1 MANMAQIAQMLIDA
15 DRSLTAAKARLDAL
29 RGSAQR
35 IVEEQAQQEG
45 AAPTWKIGG
54 ASVSLDGWSTQP
66 KATIVDEAL
75 FATEIQGTEIPG
87 EDLDRYVQGT
97 VTLPLPA
104 MRALMQY
111 MDPWTADEAV
121 TWGLTDAGKAWAG
134 VALQVVDDETV
145 LVDPEDGTVLDGF
158 FPHDVPGTG
167 VTRCRPRLVVRRP
180 GKAAE
185 QREAAE
191 AAIEEIA
198 EIEEAGRR

>member
-15 DRSLTAAKARLDAL
+15 DRALTSAKATLDAL
-29 RGSAQR
+29 RASAQR
-35 IVEEQAQQEG
+35 IIMGQASEQG
-45 AAPTWKIGG
+45 AAPTWKVDG
-54 ASVSLDGWSTQP
+54 ASVSLDGWSTP
-66 KATIVDEAL
+66 PRATIVNEHL

-97 VTLPLPA
+97 ITLPLPA

-145 LVDPEDGTVLDGF
+145 LVDPEDGTILDGF

-167 VTRCRPRLVVRRP
+167 VTRVRPRLVVRRP

-191 AAIEEIA
+191 TASAAIA
-198 EIEEAGRR
+198 ELEEAEGE